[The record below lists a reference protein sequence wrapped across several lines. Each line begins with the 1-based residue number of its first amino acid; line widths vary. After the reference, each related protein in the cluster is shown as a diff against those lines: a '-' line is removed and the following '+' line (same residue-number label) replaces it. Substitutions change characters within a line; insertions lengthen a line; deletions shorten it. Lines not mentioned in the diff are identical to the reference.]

1 MTNSSDDWAAR
12 VAFMGV
18 TPAVRAE
25 LRGFWPEVQRALPGI
40 LGSFYAHVAGV
51 PRLAAMLGSRTEA
64 LKAAQGKH
72 WERLFSGSFD
82 DGYRDSV
89 RMIGEVHARIGLE
102 PRWYIAGYNHVLGEL
117 VRLAGR
123 THGFRGRR
131 AAAVAAAVTTAV
143 MLDMDVAISV
153 YLDGKAAS
161 EGQARADRMAQ
172 VSGDFSS
179 TAQALVVGLA
189 GAATE
194 LQSTAEG
201 LAASAQAA
209 SGQSAAAAEQSEL
222 TSANV
227 QTVAAAAEQLS
238 ASIAEITRQVAQAT
252 QVAARAAADAER
264 TDVVV
269 GALAEG
275 ARKIGDVVGLIN
287 SIAGQTNLL
296 ALNATI
302 EAARAG
308 DAGKGFAVVASE
320 VKALATQTARAT
332 DEIAQQV
339 GQIRSATDEAVSSIH
354 GIAGVI
360 GEVRAISTAIAAAVE
375 QQGAATQEI
384 ARNVGEAAMRSGE
397 VSRNIAGLNA
407 GAGEAEAAAATMLTA
422 ANELSSQA
430 ETLRGA
436 VDGFVGTLRAA

>member
-1 MTNSSDDWAAR
+1 MTDTRADWADR

-25 LRGFWPEVQRALPGI
+25 LRGFWPVVRRELPAI
-40 LGSFYAHVAGV
+40 LESFYAHALRV
-51 PRLAAMLGSRTEA
+51 PRLAALVGSRTDA
-64 LKAAQGKH
+64 LKAAQGRH

-102 PRWYIAGYNHVLGEL
+102 PRWYIAGYNHVLGQL
-117 VRLAGR
+117 VALAGR
-123 THGFRGRR
+123 THRFGGRR

-153 YLDGKAAS
+153 YLDGKS
-161 EGQARADRMAQ
+161 ESETRGRADRMAQ
-172 VSGDFSS
+172 VSGDFSA

-209 SGQSAAAAEQSEL
+209 VGQSAAAAELSEM
-222 TSANV
+222 TSGNV
-227 QTVAAAAEQLS
+227 ETVAAAAEELS
-238 ASIAEITRQVAQAT
+238 ASIAEISRQVAQAT
-252 QVAARAAADAER
+252 QVATRAAADAER
-264 TDVVV
+264 TDAVV

-275 ARKIGDVVGLIN
+275 ARRIGDVVGLIS

-320 VKALATQTARAT
+320 VKALAMQTARAT
-332 DEIAQQV
+332 EDIAQQV
-339 GQIRSATDEAVSSIH
+339 GQIRSATDEAVGAIH

-360 GEVRAISTAIAAAVE
+360 GEVRGISTAIAAAVE

-384 ARNVGEAAMRSGE
+384 ARNVAEAATRSGQ
-397 VSRNIAGLNA
+397 VSRNIAGVSA
-407 GAGEAEAAAATMLTA
+407 GAGEADAAAATMLSA
-422 ANELSSQA
+422 ANEVSSQA
-430 ETLRGA
+430 ETLRAA